1 MEDYG
6 NLMGNITVLIYLIQI
21 ERQEEQEIPGPWYD
35 RGIA

>member
-6 NLMGNITVLIYLIQI
+6 NLMGKITVLIYLIQT
-21 ERQEEQEIPGPWYD
+21 EHREEQEIPGPWYD